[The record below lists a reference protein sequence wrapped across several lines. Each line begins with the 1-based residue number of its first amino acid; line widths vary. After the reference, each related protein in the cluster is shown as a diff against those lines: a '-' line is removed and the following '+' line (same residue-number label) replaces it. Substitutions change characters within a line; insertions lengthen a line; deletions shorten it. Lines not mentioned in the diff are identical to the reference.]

1 MNYDEVVEKR
11 KEDYL
16 RDIEISINLLQTLK
30 VDYITPGTFGNINTR
45 KITRI
50 RLTINDLLKR
60 H

>member
-1 MNYDEVVEKR
+1 MNYNDTVEKR

-16 RDIEISINLLQTLK
+16 RDIETSINLLQTLK
-30 VDYITPGTFGNINTR
+30 VDYITPGTFDNINTS
-45 KITRI
+45 KVTRI